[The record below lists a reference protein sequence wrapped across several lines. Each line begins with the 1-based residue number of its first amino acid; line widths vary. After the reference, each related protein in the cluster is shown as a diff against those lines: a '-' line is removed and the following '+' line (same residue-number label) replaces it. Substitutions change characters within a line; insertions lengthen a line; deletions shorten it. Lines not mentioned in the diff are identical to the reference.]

1 MLSKYPLDLPEIVG
15 VIASHVPWSSLP
27 ACARVS
33 KTWHQVFT
41 PFLWRAIS
49 LHKHSE
55 TAIYTHR
62 HHVRT
67 LHTSFLPQE
76 LKACRFPNLKS
87 LTATVGIRS
96 GSKQEA
102 EEDKELAEFIL
113 GHPSVKHLCIHWLNL
128 ESTFWDGLLDFRNLR
143 EFSVSDIDIEQEDMD
158 KFWKLCTQLEKLT
171 ISQDGRI
178 TRGNLTS
185 MEFTHIRELRLREIY
200 NQDDSLQLEI
210 AKRCPGLTSISWDS
224 YEYSPFNEFSWL
236 VSEKLWPNLES
247 VSVKSEQGYGQD
259 GGYVL
264 DDGDLSRIIGG
275 MKQISSLCVV
285 DTVGSF
291 EPEWFQSLQRH
302 FSGLKTLEIDNTTQV
317 TSSMV
322 QEIMSSCP
330 LLEEL
335 KVPRIEAS
343 DIVSGKPWICV
354 RLRVLKTNLRFTSC
368 ILADAQPLVFD
379 QLSKLTQVE
388 VLHFDSFEGYS
399 RTKSSATALRLK
411 LDLRLEMGLGKLST
425 LQVLRDIHFQ
435 GIEQMMG
442 EKDIEWMLEHWKC
455 LSRVYGVLNNESRE
469 ANEALGEMF
478 RSHNIVVRG

>member
-1 MLSKYPLDLPEIVG
+1 M
-15 VIASHVPWSSLP
+15 
-27 ACARVS
+27 
-33 KTWHQVFT
+33 
-41 PFLWRAIS
+41 
-49 LHKHSE
+49 
-55 TAIYTHR
+55 AIYTHR
-62 HHVRT
+62 HHITT
-67 LHTSFLPQE
+67 LRISFLPQE

-87 LTATVGIRS
+87 LTATVGGRS
-96 GSKQEA
+96 GSEQEA
-102 EEDKELAEFIL
+102 EEDKDLAEFIL
-113 GHPSVKHLCIHWLNL
+113 GHPSVKHLDMHWLNL

-171 ISQDGRI
+171 ISQDGGI
-178 TRGNLTS
+178 TRGNITT
-185 MEFTHIRELRLREIY
+185 MEFPHIRELSLRETCY
-200 NQDDSLQLEI
+200 DQDGSVQLEI
-210 AKRCPGLTSISWDS
+210 AKRCPGLTSISWVS
-224 YEYSPFNEFSWL
+224 YEYSPFSEFSWL
-236 VSEKLWPNLES
+236 VSEKFWPNLES

-264 DDGDLSRIIGG
+264 DDGDLCRIIGG
-275 MKQISSLCVV
+275 MKQISALCVV
-285 DTVGSF
+285 DSVGPF
-291 EPEWFQSLQRH
+291 EPEWFQSLQPH

-330 LLEEL
+330 LLEVL

-354 RLRVLKTNLRFTSC
+354 RLRMLKTNLRFTSC

-379 QLSKLTQVE
+379 QLSKLTRVE
-388 VLHFDSFEGYS
+388 VLRFDSFEDS
-399 RTKSSATALRLK
+399 RTKSSSTALRLK

-435 GIEQMMG
+435 DIEQMMG

-455 LSRVYGVLNNESRE
+455 LSRVYGVLNNESHE
-469 ANEALGEMF
+469 ANEALGEML
-478 RSHNIVVRG
+478 RSHNIVVRGALRC